1 MTWLWMARGVTI
13 GVMAATLVV
22 QAGYAHAES
31 PDPSFGS
38 RAHDQYVDVTAAKQ
52 PRRGGGIE
60 VAVATGPRFLRRYA
74 PACNGNAPEG
84 LPSLDVL
91 CPVATS
97 VCADGD
103 ILYWVFVAPAG
114 PPVPAAGEFRY
125 ANQTVCRGP
134 GDVPADAIPVFGV
147 DDFRRL
153 PLPAGVVHIQPPNG
167 RTLVNVPTNVYV
179 DADTVTLPTQ
189 LLGFPVR
196 VRATPARFHWRFG
209 DGQTMTTRDGGAP
222 YPDMTTTHVYTRAQ
236 QARVTLTTVYTG
248 EYSVAGGPFQPI
260 DGTATVTSPAAALT
274 VVSAENRLT
283 TG

>member
-1 MTWLWMARGVTI
+1 
-13 GVMAATLVV
+13 
-22 QAGYAHAES
+22 
-31 PDPSFGS
+31 
-38 RAHDQYVDVTAAKQ
+38 
-52 PRRGGGIE
+52 
-60 VAVATGPRFLRRYA
+60 
-74 PACNGNAPEG
+74 
-84 LPSLDVL
+84 
-91 CPVATS
+91 
-97 VCADGD
+97 
-103 ILYWVFVAPAG
+103 
-114 PPVPAAGEFRY
+114 
-125 ANQTVCRGP
+125 
-134 GDVPADAIPVFGV
+134 
-147 DDFRRL
+147 
-153 PLPAGVVHIQPPNG
+153 LPAGVVHIQPPNG

-236 QARVTLTTVYTG
+236 QARVTLTTVYSG

-260 DGTATVTSPAAALT
+260 DGTATVASPAAALT